1 MIRSLLNSGKRYAS
15 KNIDIYLDKAT
26 LTPDDCAAAFLI
38 SVGAGKAVERNRI
51 KRWLREDFNALQK
64 RNLIPGAFAV
74 RFKGTADVNHPQ
86 LTGEMKRLFES
97 IGHE

>member
-1 MIRSLLNSGKRYAS
+1 MDR
-15 KNIDIYLDKAT
+15 AT
-26 LTPDDCAAAFLI
+26 FSPDNCAAAFLI

-64 RNLIPGAFAV
+64 KNLISGAFAV
-74 RFKGTADVNHPQ
+74 RFKGTAADINHPQ
-86 LTGEMKRLFES
+86 LTGEMKRLLES